1 MVGLLALKA
10 VVVFSYVYF
19 GWIYGERLGRG
30 RSGPGRWLIGA
41 LTLLAIQSLWQTI
54 FYYTGL
60 RLNGFTDAASL
71 ALAIVCLG
79 PLVIR
84 THVKEEDQIDLTRP
98 VWIWVA
104 ISLIPAILASLYIWR
119 GAWLATTLDPIRT
132 PWPLLPVPTLFAFAI
147 IGLSALLAAWKSKVT
162 WATILIAVLGLTS
175 IAAIAPLVYAN
186 GFGFDGFLHR
196 ASMDIINTT
205 GTLSPKPPYYIG
217 LYVFETW
224 LTRLLSFSIVDIDR
238 WFMLGALALLPIG
251 LAWTTRERTK
261 ANWMLA
267 ASLLIIPLA
276 PFVATTPQAVAYLI
290 GFLAIAAALGR
301 LHPATI
307 ASLALW
313 SLAIHPL
320 AGLPFL
326 LVTLAI
332 MAHKRAWLAALLVI
346 AAGCSVPAAF
356 FLLGTFSSNQ
366 IVWDFSRLINIDAIL
381 ATLGRFQP
389 PTNRVALW
397 ADAAAL
403 LEILQLPIILL
414 GSILAAW
421 KDTER
426 RRSWIILLAAGLLLI
441 VSGFVLQTTG
451 DFPFL
456 IDYERGNYADRLF
469 VIARIV
475 LLVPA
480 GAGLGYILSRIPR
493 LGLAPAIFLL
503 ALVPAGIAANAYA
516 ALPRHDAA
524 NVSRGWSVG
533 RADVEVVRWIDRDA
547 SASPYTVL
555 ANQSVSAAAV
565 QELGFKR
572 YAGDVFF
579 YPIPTGGTLY
589 QEFLRAMDVD
599 TNLDPIREAARLGNT
614 KLVYVVLND
623 YWWDAAR
630 VAQHLSTMAD
640 AQEQFRDGRVRVYR
654 FEIN

>member
-1 MVGLLALKA
+1 MLGLLALKA
-10 VVVFSYVYF
+10 AAVFSFVYF

-41 LTLLAIQSLWQTI
+41 LTLLAVQSLWQTL
-54 FYYTGL
+54 FYYVGL

-71 ALAIVCLG
+71 ALAVICLG

-84 THVKEEDQIDLTRP
+84 THVKEENLVDLTRP
-98 VWIWVA
+98 GWIWIIA
-104 ISLIPAILASLYIWR
+104 SLTPAILASAYIWR

-147 IGLSALLAAWKSKVT
+147 IGLSALLAAWKARVT
-162 WATILIAVLGLTS
+162 WPTVSIVVLGLVS
-175 IAAIAPLVYAN
+175 IASVAPLVYAN

-196 ASMDIINTT
+196 ASMEILSTT

-217 LYVFETW
+217 VYVLETW
-224 LTRLLSFSIVDIDR
+224 LSRLLSFSIGDIDR
-238 WFMLGALALLPIG
+238 WFMLAALALLPIS
-251 LAWTTRERTK
+251 LAWTSRENK
-261 ANWMLA
+261 KINWMLA
-267 ASLLIIPLA
+267 ASLLIIPLS
-276 PFVATTPQAVAYLI
+276 PFIVTTPQAVAYLV

-301 LHPATI
+301 LHPVAILTF
-307 ASLALW
+307 AVW

-326 LVTLAI
+326 FVTLAI
-332 MAHKRAWLAALLVI
+332 MARERAWLAAFLVM
-346 AAGCSVPAAF
+346 AAGCSVPVAF
-356 FLLGTFSSNQ
+356 FLLGSISSNQ
-366 IVWDFSRLINIDAIL
+366 VVWDFSRLINIEAIL

-403 LEILQLPIILL
+403 LEILQLPLILL
-414 GSILAAW
+414 GSMLAIW
-421 KDTER
+421 KDAER
-426 RRSWIILLAAGLLLI
+426 RRIWMILLSAGILLV

-469 VIARIV
+469 VIARMV
-475 LLVPA
+475 LLVP
-480 GAGLGYILSRIPR
+480 GIAGLGYLLSRIPR
-493 LGLAPAIFLL
+493 IGLTPALFVL
-503 ALVPAGIAANAYA
+503 ALVPAGVAANVYT

-533 RADVEVVRWIDRDA
+533 RADIEAARWIDRDA
-547 SASPYTVL
+547 TGSPYTVL
-555 ANQSVSAAAV
+555 ANQSVAAAAV
-565 QELGFKR
+565 QEFGFKR

-599 TNLDPIREAARLGNT
+599 SNLDPIREAAKLGNT

-630 VAQHLSTMAD
+630 VAENLSGMAD
-640 AQEQFRDGRVRVYR
+640 SQEQFRDGRVRVYR